1 MIQETLNITAGK
13 PIIGFLESE
22 WAKFEA
28 AAKTSEVNMKEAQKI
43 KEEQLRIEEQGESDF
58 AKERRESDEAA
69 RERDVAAQEEDTA
82 RYDKIKADND
92 AEKLADV
99 EIMQEVWRLRGLGG
113 EENKAK
119 ANELEKTAYTN

>member
-1 MIQETLNITAGK
+1 MTSNQAATTKNANDQEALDRAIA
-13 PIIGFLESE
+13 
-22 WAKFEA
+22 
-28 AAKTSEVNMKEAQKI
+28 
-43 KEEQLRIEEQGESDF
+43 EQSRIEEQGESDF
-58 AKERRESDEAA
+58 AKDRRESDEAA

-113 EENKAK
+113 EDNKAK
-119 ANELEKTAYTN
+119 ANELEKTDIHELERL